1 MGWVSGFSWQIPKWL
16 AISHPWGDHPQ
27 AEGPLPPHQGPSVKM
42 HVWSHGSSY
51 WMPWWSQDTTEKTGL
66 FVAMEP
72 MGEERSRLPELSKA
86 ACERVT
92 FYKCGFPH
100 PFLLGAGRGE
110 AAAGLT
116 SWCLA
121 WRQQDGK
128 KEVLEPSQPLMV
140 PTAGPSS
147 VTFLGHLD
155 PRAEAHQPGRD
166 PGRAAPSCAFPLLL
180 FFILLLFLPPTFLL
194 TEETWETGLTSS
206 RLSFPPCKARM
217 IKPISENCWELNV
230 ITHIKH
236 VEHTWDPTSAQ

>member
-1 MGWVSGFSWQIPKWL
+1 MEPR
-16 AISHPWGDHPQ
+16 HHR
-27 AEGPLPPHQGPSVKM
+27 EN
-42 HVWSHGSSY
+42 
-51 WMPWWSQDTTEKTGL
+51 GL

-121 WRQQDGK
+121 RRQQDGK

-166 PGRAAPSCAFPLLL
+166 PGRAAPSCPFPLLL

-194 TEETWETGLTSS
+194 TEEPWETGLTSS

-217 IKPISENCWELNV
+217 IKPISENC
-230 ITHIKH
+230 
-236 VEHTWDPTSAQ
+236 